1 VVIVSKA
8 VEYFEARFE
17 VLKEAQPPEKQQE
30 TLTRL
35 TQLEEDISKFLLEYG
50 KETNISDI
58 LHKAQ
63 DLLKKVQQQIESHAP
78 KPSKENAENSPS
90 KKKEFSASFTCF
102 NFASLDFWS

>member
-1 VVIVSKA
+1 MEKPTQPSSQSSPSHGPASSNVVIVSKA

-50 KETNISDI
+50 KETNISGNQTQI
-58 LHKAQ
+58 F
-63 DLLKKVQQQIESHAP
+63 KK
-78 KPSKENAENSPS
+78 
-90 KKKEFSASFTCF
+90 
-102 NFASLDFWS
+102 SLIYFIF